1 MQEFESTG
9 FVSALLDFSFTQFI
23 SVKLVKV
30 LYFVAIIL
38 AAIFIVV
45 GIFVA
50 FSNGISYGIGAI
62 ILAPVLFA
70 IDVVIMRVIFEFVV
84 VIFRI
89 AQFTHQ
95 IAENT
100 ATEAAE

>member
-9 FVSALLDFSFTQFI
+9 FISALLDFSFTQFI

-30 LYFVAIIL
+30 LYLVSIVL

-45 GIFVA
+45 AIIVA
-50 FSNGISYGIGAI
+50 FSNGISYGIGAL

-89 AQFTHQ
+89 AQFSHQ

-100 ATEAAE
+100 AAEATD

>member
-70 IDVVIMRVIFEFVV
+70 IDVIIVRVIFEFVV

-100 ATEAAE
+100 AAEAAD